1 MSSED
6 LNNYNYNYN
15 SPVYTEESRDS
26 ESSFINPFKDQTPD
40 KLNFEECFDKKFF
53 NDLPICQKIEKEGNI
68 NNIPNKIKVNE
79 EKTEGPINIIHNST
93 AYTSKELS
101 KIKKKIFEIE
111 KVTLQE
117 KIKRAYNKLKDTKMY
132 RKDYYI
138 KRYKTKFVD
147 WLIKK
152 LNNCKKNCEFSIKLF
167 DFKIPDSFSFTSI
180 PKIGCNYN
188 FLSLKIKEILK
199 LGENSENKNSPYWNK
214 ELIKIIENYETKCKN
229 KKKYDEL
236 ISLINNSLKNTYY
249 EFYDDKE
256 AFKNL
261 CNDKMML
268 FYEYHFQK
276 ETKNEFSLLK
286 KYGFIEVLEKYHK

>member
-1 MSSED
+1 
-6 LNNYNYNYN
+6 
-15 SPVYTEESRDS
+15 
-26 ESSFINPFKDQTPD
+26 
-40 KLNFEECFDKKFF
+40 
-53 NDLPICQKIEKEGNI
+53 
-68 NNIPNKIKVNE
+68 
-79 EKTEGPINIIHNST
+79 
-93 AYTSKELS
+93 
-101 KIKKKIFEIE
+101 
-111 KVTLQE
+111 
-117 KIKRAYNKLKDTKMY
+117 MY

-180 PKIGCNYN
+180 PKIGYNYN

-214 ELIKIIENYETKCKN
+214 ELIKIIENYENKCKN

-256 AFKNL
+256 AFINL

-268 FYEYHFQK
+268 FYEYHFRK